1 VCFIT
6 ACAHVWTCV
15 CFAATG
21 LAGHNLSLH
30 GTLCP
35 STGLLQKLN
44 LLCGTRGTQYVP
56 PRDFCNLVLCLSST
70 HLVYNM
76 PQLRKDC
83 PLCGKQGL
91 LKLSN
96 HLADYHHISIKD
108 RKPYLKQ
115 AKKFPLDRNLKIAR
129 W

>member
-1 VCFIT
+1 MRFIT
-6 ACAHVWTCV
+6 ACAHVGTCI

-44 LLCGTRGTQYVP
+44 LLCGTRGTQFVP
-56 PRDFCNLVLCLSST
+56 PRDFCNLVLCLSLT
-70 HLVYNM
+70 NLVYITSRLPKN
-76 PQLRKDC
+76 C

-96 HLADYHHISIKD
+96 HLADIIISQLKTEHLILCK
-108 RKPYLKQ
+108 RKHFLGIGY
-115 AKKFPLDRNLKIAR
+115 
-129 W
+129 